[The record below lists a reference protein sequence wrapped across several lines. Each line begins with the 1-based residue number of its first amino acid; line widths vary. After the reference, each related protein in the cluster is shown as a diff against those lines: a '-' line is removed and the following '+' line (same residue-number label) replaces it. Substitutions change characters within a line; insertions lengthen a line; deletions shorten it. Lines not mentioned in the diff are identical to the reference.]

1 MSCLSATGWFAAYMP
16 ECEVAMGG
24 RWLLVSQSV
33 ACFQLEQAVLT
44 VSCHSQGVWDR
55 ATVTEAQE
63 V

>member
-1 MSCLSATGWFAAYMP
+1 
-16 ECEVAMGG
+16 MGG